1 MHTEWEW
8 EYSKFWE
15 LSDAVNRIVDSHWVK
30 MCIPLSQMLVVRCS
44 DICGRFWESCVP
56 LVLVCTSNA
65 WIMILLGINLPA
77 IVIVR
82 RRNVVSPL
90 LVCLTFRWVAGQRM
104 IHVHLVNRPVSLTDR
119 ITQVYH
125 NYYANRWRMS
135 VSEMPLAKRPY
146 CRLNYRT
153 NRVREF

>member
-1 MHTEWEW
+1 MAGFG
-8 EYSKFWE
+8 KF
-15 LSDAVNRIVDSHWVK
+15 V
-30 MCIPLSQMLVVRCS
+30 CP
-44 DICGRFWESCVP
+44 SCFGMYI
-56 LVLVCTSNA
+56 NA

-82 RRNVVSPL
+82 RHDVVSPL

-125 NYYANRWRMS
+125 NYYANRMS
-135 VSEMPLAKRPY
+135 LAKRPY